1 MTDSFAPRRIPN
13 HQARSL
19 AFLVQWFSL
28 ALGAGAGFG
37 YPPAL
42 QAQSTRPGM
51 GSIPYSDATGTGV
64 TFRVWSPQAISVAV
78 PGTFNNW
85 NTTAS
90 FLVKE
95 GAAQLW
101 SADIP
106 AARTGHEYK
115 YLINGTNWWKD
126 PRSRKVTYSGYNTSG
141 ANSIVYDP
149 AAFNW
154 GGDTRPRVSAT
165 NLVIYELHVGTFNDP
180 TPASGGSGKF
190 ANAVTRLDHL
200 AALGINAVELL
211 PIAEFPTDLS
221 WGYNPADIFAVENSG
236 YGGPDG
242 LKTFVREAHAR
253 EICVLLDVVHN
264 HWGSSDLELHGFD
277 TGPANRIYVYTNGGI
292 CCTPWGDRPN
302 YANDAVRSFISD
314 NFRMWLDEY
323 HVDGF
328 RWDAVGAMRQYD
340 SGAGYVAIPEAD
352 TLIQSINATIIHP
365 NGFSI
370 AEDASGG
377 IGFDSEWDRGF
388 GDNLISQVTKTNDAD
403 RDMNALASAMGGSGF
418 SHVLYSETH
427 DLVGDMNGL
436 TNLRLPKRID
446 AATPTS
452 YAARKRSLLAAAV
465 VMTTPGLPMLF
476 MGQEMLVTD
485 QFSTGSPLDWSRT
498 NTYTRVVRFY
508 RDLIRLR
515 RNLDGVSPGLTGPNL
530 SWHVVRNDAP
540 WKLLAFH
547 RWGAGAND
555 QVMVVMNFT
564 SNSIPSYI
572 VGGWPVDGAWY
583 VNLNSDWTTYGA
595 DFSNYG
601 SSVVNVSTGSGGV
614 AIGPYSVLVLSRQA
628 LPNLD
633 SDGDGLLN
641 GWEQQYFSDPLSGVA
656 TTDNDLDGMNNLQ
669 EQAAGTNPKAAAS
682 VLKFTDLR
690 TSGGNLILDWI
701 GGQAARQVIQQATNL
716 GGVWT
721 AIYTNQPPTAVTNS
735 LSLTP
740 SNASPRFY
748 RIQITP

>member
-1 MTDSFAPRRIPN
+1 M
-13 HQARSL
+13 
-19 AFLVQWFSL
+19 
-28 ALGAGAGFG
+28 GA
-37 YPPAL
+37 
-42 QAQSTRPGM
+42 
-51 GSIPYSDATGTGV
+51 IPYADANGTGV
-64 TFRVWSPQAISVAV
+64 TFRVWSPHANSVAV
-78 PGTFNNW
+78 PGTFNGW
-85 NTTAS
+85 STTANL
-90 FLVKE
+90 LVRE
-95 GAAQLW
+95 GASQLW

-106 AARTGHEYK
+106 AARAGHEYK

-154 GGDTRPRVSAT
+154 GGDTRPGVNAT
-165 NLVIYELHVGTFNDP
+165 NLVIYELHVGSFYDP
-180 TPASGGSGKF
+180 TPGSGGPGKF
-190 ANAVTRLDHL
+190 ANAVARLDHL
-200 AALGINAVELL
+200 AALGVNAVELL

-253 EICVLLDVVHN
+253 GIRVLLDVVHN
-264 HWGSSDLELHGFD
+264 HWGSTDFELYGFD
-277 TGPANRIYVYTNGGI
+277 IGSATRTYVYTNAGI

-302 YANDAVRSFISD
+302 YANDAVRSFIAD

-340 SGAGYVAIPEAD
+340 NSGAGYVAIPEAD
-352 TLIQSINATIIHP
+352 TLIQSINSTIIHP
-365 NGFSI
+365 NAFSI
-370 AEDASGG
+370 AEDAAGNL
-377 IGFDSEWDRGF
+377 GFDGEWDRGF

-403 RDMNALASAMGGSGF
+403 RDMNALSSAMSGAGF

-427 DLVGDMNGL
+427 DLVGDLNGP

-452 YAARKRSLLAAAV
+452 YAARKRSMLAAAV

-485 QFSTGSPLDWSRT
+485 QFSTASPLDWSRT
-498 NTYTRVVRFY
+498 NTYASVVRFY

-564 SNSIPSYI
+564 SNAIPSYI
-572 VGGWPVDGAWY
+572 IGGWPADGTWY
-583 VNLNSDWTTYGA
+583 VNFNSDWTTYGA
-595 DFSNYG
+595 DFGNYG
-601 SSVVNVSTGSGGV
+601 SSVVNVSGGSGAV
-614 AIGPYSVLVLSRQA
+614 TIAPYSVLVLSRQA
-628 LPNLD
+628 LP
-633 SDGDGLLN
+633 GLAPVLRI
-641 GWEQQYFSDPLSGVA
+641 
-656 TTDNDLDGMNNLQ
+656 TD
-669 EQAAGTNPKAAAS
+669 ER
-682 VLKFTDLR
+682 V
-690 TSGGNLILDWI
+690 SGGNLLLSWT
-701 GGQAARQVIQQATNL
+701 GGQAPRHIVQQATNL
-716 GGVWT
+716 SGPWNS
-721 AIYTNQPPTAVTNS
+721 ISTNQPATAATNS
-735 LSLTP
+735 ATLPLPGISP
-740 SNASPRFY
+740 SFY
-748 RIQITP
+748 RIKIAP